1 MRHSIC
7 FATTLLA
14 CAVSAI
20 AGSPADSRRGDLE
33 PSLLIKRVGGD
44 LDVQVTR
51 DGVRYR
57 CGGSVV
63 ETSLPDGYP
72 APTPP
77 GAIDVKR
84 YPAVRRAE
92 VFVEGAPGRGRNG
105 AFFSLFRHIQ
115 RRDIA
120 MTSPVE
126 MDYPDPSDP
135 ASSAAQGWTMSFLY
149 RTPDTGPIEQS
160 GDVRVVDTMPL
171 TVVSVGLRGKYGR
184 ATEDRG
190 LQQLS
195 AWLDGQDEWERAGDP
210 RALYYNGP
218 YIRDSRKWAEVQV
231 PVRRAGVDNIP
242 AESETGSEASGDGEE
257 AGGILLHSFRDGRGS
272 RRSPSDTTP
281 NNG

>member
-14 CAVSAI
+14 CAANANAAAHTDI
-20 AGSPADSRRGDLE
+20 TPDGHGSPA
-33 PSLLIKRVGGD
+33 LIKRIGGD
-44 LDVQVTR
+44 LVVEATR
-51 DGVRYR
+51 TGETYR
-57 CGGSVV
+57 CGNSVV
-63 ETSLPDGYP
+63 ETSLPAGYP

-77 GAIDVKR
+77 GAIDLKR
-84 YPAVRRAE
+84 YPSVRRAE
-92 VFVEGAPGRGRNG
+92 GSRRSAPDRGRNG

-126 MDYPDPSDP
+126 MDYPGWSGD
-135 ASSAAQGWTMSFLY
+135 ASSAPQAWTMSFLY
-149 RTPDTGPIEQS
+149 RTPDTGPMERS

-195 AWLDGQDEWERAGDP
+195 AWLDGQDQWERAGSP

-218 YIRDSRKWAEVQV
+218 YIRDSRKWAEIQI
-231 PVRRAGVDNIP
+231 PVRPAG
-242 AESETGSEASGDGEE
+242 AASTSSELDARPLAAIGDKE
-257 AGGILLHSFRDGRGS
+257 AGGILPDTFRDGREH
-272 RRSPSDTTP
+272 RRSASSPKP
-281 NNG
+281 RPE